1 MKEGNLEK
9 FDAIC
14 LLVSKGKALRN
25 AVKTHHIST
34 TDFYKMVDSDNEL
47 KERYTRACEDRATAI
62 FEDIIDIS
70 DDSSLDTTVIEKNGQ
85 TIEVE
90 NKEWV
95 NRSKLRVDA
104 RKWILSKMNPKK
116 YGDKIDVTSKDEKI
130 ISPLIIDLS
139 GNGDNSTKQETSG
152 SEKDSGQ

>member
-1 MKEGNLEK
+1 MKDGNLEK

-25 AVKTHHIST
+25 AVKIYHIST
-34 TDFYKMVDSDNEL
+34 TDFYKIADSDNVL
-47 KERYTRACEDRATAI
+47 KERYVRACEDRATAI

-70 DDSSLDTTVIEKNGQ
+70 DDSSLDTTIIEKNGQ

-130 ISPLIIDLS
+130 HIPFIIDLS
-139 GNGDNSTKQETSG
+139 GNGDNSTDKEASG

>member
-1 MKEGNLEK
+1 MKDGNLEK

-25 AVKTHHIST
+25 AVKIYHIST
-34 TDFYKMVDSDNEL
+34 TDFYKIADSDNAL
-47 KERYTRACEDRATAI
+47 KERYVRACEDRATAI

-70 DDSSLDTTVIEKNGQ
+70 DDSSLDTTIIEKNGQ

-130 ISPLIIDLS
+130 HIPFIIDLS
-139 GNGDNSTKQETSG
+139 GNGDNSTDKEASG

>member
-1 MKEGNLEK
+1 MKEGNFEK

-14 LLVSKGKALRN
+14 LLVSNGKALRN
-25 AVKTHHIST
+25 AVKIHHIST
-34 TDFYKMVDSDNEL
+34 TDFYKMVDSDIER
-47 KERYTRACEDRATAI
+47 KEQYTRACEDRATAI

-70 DDSSLDTTVIEKNGQ
+70 DDSSLDTTVVEKNGQ

-95 NRSKLRVDA
+95 NRSRLRVDA

-139 GNGDNSTKQETSG
+139 GNGNTGTDKETSG
-152 SEKDSGQ
+152 SKKDS

>member
-1 MKEGNLEK
+1 MKEGNFEK

-14 LLVSKGKALRN
+14 LLVASGKSLRT
-25 AVKTHHIST
+25 AAKEYRISR
-34 TDFYKMVDSDNEL
+34 TDFYKIVDSSD
-47 KERYTRACEDRATAI
+47 ERKDQYTRACEDRATAI

-70 DDSSLDTTVIEKNGQ
+70 DDSSQDTTVVEKNGQ

-139 GNGDNSTKQETSG
+139 GNGNTGTDKETSG
-152 SEKDSGQ
+152 SKKDS